1 MLSKQAFTKHF
12 SQISTSTVDNVV
24 GNRHLTGW
32 KASTGAGFNKMPNL
46 QAEKLVNAIN
56 DLDIVKLCRMVNFQ
70 VAGKYF

>member
-1 MLSKQAFTKHF
+1 M
-12 SQISTSTVDNVV
+12 

-46 QAEKLVNAIN
+46 QAEKFINKIN
-56 DLDIVKLCRMVNFQ
+56 DLHIVKLCRTVSFQ